1 MEIITEIKFSDGSAI
16 KLTSLQLAEIKGA
29 LFAKTKK
36 VRDIDFFK
44 GCILKSLNENKSQ
57 RGFDTIGR
65 IANNYGSHNLPLL
78 NDAIKSLGD
87 EGIIKVEKS
96 IHKYNGQETT
106 KIYLI

>member
-1 MEIITEIKFSDGSAI
+1 MEITTEIKFSDGSSI
-16 KLTSLQLAEIKGA
+16 KLTSLQLAEMKA
-29 LFAKTKK
+29 LLFTKTKK

-44 GCILKSLNENKSQ
+44 SRVLRSLKENKSR

-65 IANNYGSHNLPLL
+65 IANSYGSHNLPLL
-78 NDAIKSLGD
+78 NDAIKSLCD

-96 IHKYNGQETT
+96 THKYNGHETT